1 MFDVITIGETMIL
14 MEPDEDGPLKYVT
27 TFKKKFGGAESNVA
41 IGLAR
46 LGSKVGWVSGIHE
59 DSLGDFLISGI
70 RGEGI
75 DTSRIVYKENTEN
88 ALYIKERTRA
98 GINHVYYYRSDSAAS
113 ALTFD
118 DLDLTYLAQTKV
130 IHLTGITPFLSENC
144 LDLTRKVMQFAKKNN
159 IFISFDP
166 NLRHKLMAR
175 RSDATEIIL
184 ELCEKVD
191 LLLPGLDEARFLTG
205 LTEVSDIIDYFKLTG
220 VKNIV
225 LKDGENGSYYSDV
238 ENQFGKVDSF
248 NVERVI
254 DPIGAGDG
262 FAAGVINGLLKG
274 LSLRE
279 AVKQGS
285 LIGSLVV
292 QVKGD
297 VEGLPSIRVIENLQ
311 NGFNDVTR

>member
-14 MEPDEDGPLKYVT
+14 MEPVEDGPLKYVT

-46 LGSKVGWVSGIHE
+46 LGSRVGWISGLHN
-59 DSLGDFLISGI
+59 DSLGDYLISGI

-75 DTSRIVYKENTEN
+75 DTSRIIYKKNTEN
-88 ALYIKERTRA
+88 AMYIKERTRH
-98 GINHVYYYRSDSAAS
+98 GLNHVYYYRADSAAS

-118 DLDLTYLAQTKV
+118 DLDLDYLEQTKI
-130 IHLTGITPFLSENC
+130 IHLTGITPFLSESC
-144 LDLTRKVMQFAKKNN
+144 LTLTRKVIQFAKEKN

-166 NLRHKLMAR
+166 NLRHKLMTR
-175 RSDATEIIL
+175 RSDAKEILL
-184 ELCEKVD
+184 ELSSQAD

-205 LTEVSDIIDYFKLTG
+205 LTEVKDIIHFFKSQG

-225 LKDGENGSYYSDV
+225 IKDGENGSYYSD
-238 ENQFGKVDSF
+238 ENNNFGKIESF
-248 NVERVI
+248 RVERVI

-274 LSLRE
+274 MSLQE
-279 AVKQGS
+279 AVKQGA

-292 QVKGD
+292 QVNGD
-297 VEGLPSIRVIENLQ
+297 VEGLPSIRVLEDIQKGL
-311 NGFNDVTR
+311 NDVTR